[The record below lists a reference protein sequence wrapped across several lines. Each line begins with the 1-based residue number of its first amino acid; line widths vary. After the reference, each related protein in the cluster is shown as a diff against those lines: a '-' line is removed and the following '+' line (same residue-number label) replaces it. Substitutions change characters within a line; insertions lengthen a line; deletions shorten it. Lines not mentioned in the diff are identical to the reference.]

1 MNGIEVMQIV
11 YKKYKRLG
19 YRIVKLKIY
28 KK

>member
-1 MNGIEVMQIV
+1 MNGIGIMQIV